1 MGIAADIAII
11 VVGGLIGG
19 LIAQRLRQPLIIGYI
34 LVGVLLGP
42 NTGGITVSGISDIEM
57 LAEIGVA
64 LLLFALGL
72 EYSLKK
78 LQPVR
83 RIALIG
89 TPLQML
95 LTIGLGLLI
104 GAAIGWTTYTSL
116 WFGAMIAL
124 SSTMVIL
131 KTLASQGRMGTLSSR
146 VMIGMLIVQDLAVV
160 PLMIILPQ
168 LHDPEAG
175 LPVLGMAVVKAA
187 IFLGAMIFIGT
198 RVIPRLLAA
207 IARWN
212 SRELFLLAVTA
223 LGLGIGYISYLFGLS
238 FAFGAFV
245 AGLVLSE
252 SDYAHQ
258 ALSDIIPLRDLFGL
272 LFFTSV
278 GMLLDP
284 AFLVANL
291 GLVLLVVLL
300 VGAGKMLIFGGLTW
314 GFGYGNIMPL
324 AVGLGLFQI
333 GEFSFVLA
341 RTGLRGGFI
350 DNDIYSLVLTTTVV
364 TMVLTP
370 LVSGQADR
378 IYALRQRWFKHEP
391 LQTINLPA
399 GGLSD
404 HVVIAGGGRVGSAV
418 ADVLQRLGRPFVVIE
433 LDQRRVDGLK
443 EEAMPIIYG
452 DASHRVVLEA
462 AQVEHARL
470 VLVTVPTIILTQ
482 ATVAEVRRINS
493 TVHIVARAE
502 GLEHLRAL
510 HDLGV
515 YEVVQPE
522 FEAGLEMT
530 RQTLLHLGIAAA
542 EIQRFTDAVRDELYA
557 PLYELHSDYQM
568 LSHLR
573 GAARLLDLAWVTV
586 PEASPLSGKSL
597 RELDMRR
604 QMGVSVV
611 GVVREG
617 DLNTNPP
624 GSYRFAA
631 GDAVAVIGDNDR
643 IAALQELAEPDS
655 HPEAAAGRAE

>member
-1 MGIAADIAII
+1 
-11 VVGGLIGG
+11 
-19 LIAQRLRQPLIIGYI
+19 
-34 LVGVLLGP
+34 
-42 NTGGITVSGISDIEM
+42 
-57 LAEIGVA
+57 
-64 LLLFALGL
+64 
-72 EYSLKK
+72 
-78 LQPVR
+78 
-83 RIALIG
+83 
-89 TPLQML
+89 
-95 LTIGLGLLI
+95 
-104 GAAIGWTTYTSL
+104 
-116 WFGAMIAL
+116 
-124 SSTMVIL
+124 
-131 KTLASQGRMGTLSSR
+131 
-146 VMIGMLIVQDLAVV
+146 
-160 PLMIILPQ
+160 
-168 LHDPEAG
+168 
-175 LPVLGMAVVKAA
+175 
-187 IFLGAMIFIGT
+187 
-198 RVIPRLLAA
+198 
-207 IARWN
+207 
-212 SRELFLLAVTA
+212 
-223 LGLGIGYISYLFGLS
+223 
-238 FAFGAFV
+238 
-245 AGLVLSE
+245 
-252 SDYAHQ
+252 
-258 ALSDIIPLRDLFGL
+258 
-272 LFFTSV
+272 
-278 GMLLDP
+278 MLLDP

-314 GFGYGNIMPL
+314 SFGYGNIMPL

-624 GSYRFAA
+624 GSYRFTA
-631 GDAVAVIGDNDR
+631 GDAVAVIGDNDQ

-655 HPEAAAGRAE
+655 HPESAAGRAE